1 MLVKKPSR
9 YPVMYPGGRENMTR
23 ITING
28 VSLDPTSSAPA
39 MAGIASADASQSDY
53 VLVQTAAPLTPD

>member
-1 MLVKKPSR
+1 
-9 YPVMYPGGRENMTR
+9 MTR

-39 MAGIASADASQSDY
+39 MAAITSADASQSDY
-53 VLVQTAAPLTPD
+53 VLVQTAAPLTPDQRAELTRLGVVINEYV